1 MTIQNHL
8 VQQTQLDKQD
18 TNLPASSSSSIS
30 MNEQINYTNEL
41 NSVKSRLELVESKI
55 DILIRQNESLLLAQQ
70 TNSRLN
76 STSTNSNNVA
86 QLTNNDL
93 ENLKSRITILETE
106 LLLKKQVINLQ
117 KN

>member
-8 VQQTQLDKQD
+8 VQQAQLDKQD
-18 TNLPASSSSSIS
+18 TNLPTSSSSSS

-76 STSTNSNNVA
+76 STATNSNNAA
-86 QLTNNDL
+86 QLTNNDF

-106 LLLKKQVINLQ
+106 LLLKKQVIYLQ

>member
-1 MTIQNHL
+1 MAIQNHL
-8 VQQTQLDKQD
+8 VQQAQLDKQD
-18 TNLPASSSSSIS
+18 TNLPTSSSSSS

-76 STSTNSNNVA
+76 STATNSNNVA
-86 QLTNNDL
+86 QLTNNDF

-106 LLLKKQVINLQ
+106 LLLKKQVIYLQ